1 MYEVDDIWANFFG
14 EVQHVLDRETG
25 SLTGPQVRYA
35 LKRARAV
42 LKAMIQDAVRGR
54 EIFAV
59 LTLLREGMHRS
70 QKKSTN

>member
-35 LKRARAV
+35 LKRAYAV

>member
-1 MYEVDDIWANFFG
+1 
-14 EVQHVLDRETG
+14 LDRETG
-25 SLTGPQVRYA
+25 LLTGLQVRYA
-35 LKRARAV
+35 LKRERAV

>member
-35 LKRARAV
+35 LKRAHAV
-42 LKAMIQDAVRGR
+42 LKAMIQGVVRGR
-54 EIFAV
+54 EIFTV
-59 LTLLREGMHRS
+59 LPLLRQGMHRS
-70 QKKSTN
+70 QKKSRN

>member
-1 MYEVDDIWANFFG
+1 
-14 EVQHVLDRETG
+14 LDRETG
-25 SLTGPQVRYA
+25 LLTGLQVRYA
-35 LKRARAV
+35 LKRAHAV

-54 EIFAV
+54 EFFAV

>member
-1 MYEVDDIWANFFG
+1 MG

-25 SLTGPQVRYA
+25 LLTGLQVRYA
-35 LKRARAV
+35 LKRAYAV
-42 LKAMIQDAVRGR
+42 LKAMIQGVVRGR

>member
-35 LKRARAV
+35 LKRAYAE
-42 LKAMIQDAVRGR
+42 LKAMIQGVVRGR
-54 EIFAV
+54 EIFTV
-59 LTLLREGMHRS
+59 LPLLRQGMHRS
-70 QKKSTN
+70 QKKSRN

>member
-35 LKRARAV
+35 LKRAYAV
-42 LKAMIQDAVRGR
+42 LKAMIQGVVRGR
-54 EIFAV
+54 EIFTV
-59 LTLLREGMHRS
+59 LPLLRQGMHRS

>member
-1 MYEVDDIWANFFG
+1 M
-14 EVQHVLDRETG
+14 DRETG
-25 SLTGPQVRYA
+25 LLTGLQVRYA
-35 LKRARAV
+35 LKRAYAV
-42 LKAMIQDAVRGR
+42 LKAMIQDAARGR

>member
-1 MYEVDDIWANFFG
+1 MIFRLFFL

-25 SLTGPQVRYA
+25 LLTGLQVRYA